1 MGKLP
6 RGETSVPPVPAPGG
20 RQGHRAGV
28 LPAVITGV
36 FTIVAA
42 VIAGV
47 FALVTPPDNASAP
60 KVDTASP
67 SVGLPAGPRAGTV
80 SGSSAPSDPG
90 GAPSSSTDKVRWAHP
105 VRMTFADLDSV
116 PAQVLSGNDKASV
129 WVNYGTSENVLY
141 GLNGGFFTTKPSIA
155 AWQEAPRPTRQQCA
169 DLISTQGTE
178 TLPIADDSRFCVR
191 TAADRLAYLAVKK
204 FDRASGTYLADV
216 TVWETPER

>member
-1 MGKLP
+1 M
-6 RGETSVPPVPAPGG
+6 PAPAE

-28 LPAVITGV
+28 LPAVIGGV
-36 FTIVAA
+36 FAIVAA
-42 VIAGV
+42 LIAGV
-47 FALVTPPDNASAP
+47 FTLFPPPENASAP

-67 SVGLPAGPRAGTV
+67 SAGLPAGPGVGTV
-80 SGSSAPSDPG
+80 SASPTPSDPG
-90 GAPSSSTDKVRWAHP
+90 GTPSSSADKVRWAHP
-105 VRMTFADLDSV
+105 VRLTFVDLDSV

-155 AWQEAPRPTRQQCA
+155 AWEEVPRPTREQCA

-191 TAADRLAYLAVKK
+191 TAADRVAYLAIKK

-216 TVWETPER
+216 TVWETPEG